1 MTGSHAKA
9 YGSYLEYIVEWTAT
23 ARIPTNT
30 SDVAVN
36 VYLSHYAIS
45 ISGKNISCTVN
56 GTTKSAVSAA
66 LSQSNKTKTKSLL
79 ASFSFP
85 GVAHANDGS
94 LSCGVSSAWSCGL
107 TYSGTYYASM
117 SVSGTLTGDKIPRA
131 SSISSLSTDVEI
143 NGKNRLSVIIS
154 RAVSTY
160 THTVKFVFGSK
171 SKTITGVTTGA
182 SFVIPMDWLE
192 TIPNA
197 AEGIGSCTVTT
208 YSGSSAVGSASKNF
222 TLLCPSFVAPTMDE
236 PAVTRI
242 DNTVPSEWSVYLQNV
257 SGVKLQAVGA
267 AGVYGSTIKAYK
279 ITCAGYT
286 ADAASLLVNKI
297 PQSGK
302 VTFTVTA
309 TDTRGRSVTKTGE
322 ITVLPYTSP
331 AVSGLTLFR
340 CDSSGNRLET
350 GTYVSVKADISY
362 TVIGENALTVTCQ
375 VMDGG
380 AIYTESLL
388 NSTPKVIGP
397 ISTDR
402 AYQIKVSASD
412 LFSSGERYS
421 MISSTRYYMHF
432 KKGGG
437 RGVAFGKAAEHD
449 GVVEIA
455 DDMEFWYKD
464 RELLNLIYPVG
475 SIFMS
480 TIKTNPSTY
489 LGGTW
494 VAWGAGRV
502 PVGVDTSQ
510 TEFSAPEKT
519 GGEKVHTLTTG
530 EMPTHVHTPTIDG
543 RAIGVNDG
551 SLASW
556 HAQAASNWNTSG
568 ILTSTTSAGSGQAH
582 NNLQPYITCYMWK
595 RTA

>member
-94 LSCGVSSAWSCGL
+94 LSCGVSTAWSCGL

-222 TLLCPSFVAPTMDE
+222 TLLCPSFVAPTME
-236 PAVTRI
+236 GPAVTRI

-494 VAWGAGRV
+494 ELWGKGRV
-502 PVGVDTSQ
+502 PVGVDEAQ
-510 TEFSAPEKT
+510 TEFASAEKT
-519 GGEKVHTLTTG
+519 GGEKTHTLSVN
-530 EMPTHVHTPTIDG
+530 EMPAHRHYLNNPN
-543 RAIGVNDG
+543 ADG
-551 SLASW
+551 STVNYTIAYAPSSKGLAGTLQT
-556 HAQAASNWNTSG
+556 A
-568 ILTSTTSAGSGQAH
+568 SAGGSAAH

>member
-9 YGSYLEYIVEWTAT
+9 YGSYLEYLVEWTAT

-45 ISGKNISCTVN
+45 ISGKSISCTVN

-66 LSQSNKTKTKSLL
+66 LSQSSKTKTKSLL

-94 LSCGVSSAWSCGL
+94 LSCGISSTWSCGL

-131 SSISSLSTDVEI
+131 SSISSLSTNVEI
-143 NGKNRLSVIIS
+143 NGTNSLSVGIS
-154 RAVSTY
+154 RAVSSY
-160 THTVKFVFGSK
+160 THTVKFVFGTK
-171 SKTITGVTTGA
+171 SRTTTGVDTGT

-192 TIPNA
+192 AIPNA
-197 AEGIGSCTVTT
+197 AAGIGSCTVTT
-208 YSGSSAVGSASKNF
+208 YSGSTAVGSVSKNF
-222 TLLCPSFVAPTMDE
+222 TLLCPSFVAPTMEE

-242 DNTVPSEWSVYLQNV
+242 NNTVPSAWGVYLQNV

-267 AGVYGSTIKAYK
+267 AGVYGSTIKAYR

-297 PQSGK
+297 PQSGELA
-302 VTFTVTA
+302 FTVTA

-322 ITVLPYTSP
+322 ITVQPYTAP
-331 AVSGLTLFR
+331 TVSGLTLFR
-340 CDSSGNRLET
+340 CNSSGNRLET

-375 VMDGG
+375 VMDSGV
-380 AIYTESLL
+380 IYTESLL

-494 VAWGAGRV
+494 VAWGAGCV

-510 TEFSAPEKT
+510 TEFSSVEKT
-519 GGEKVHTLTTG
+519 GGAKTVTLTTNQIPAHRHYLNNSNADG
-530 EMPTHVHTPTIDG
+530 GTVNYTIAYAPSAKG
-543 RAIGVNDG
+543 FAGT
-551 SLASW
+551 L
-556 HAQAASNWNTSG
+556 QTAATG
-568 ILTSTTSAGSGQAH
+568 GGAAH
-582 NNLQPYITCYMWK
+582 NNLQPYITCYMFK

>member
-182 SFVIPMDWLE
+182 SFVIPMNWLE
-192 TIPNA
+192 AIPNA

-279 ITCAGYT
+279 ITFAGYT

-449 GVVEIA
+449 NTVEISDDMDFMLMGKTMRDFVVESGKSGIWFYIIWA
-455 DDMEFWYKD
+455 SGL
-464 RELLNLIYPVG
+464 REC
-475 SIFMS
+475 
-480 TIKTNPSTY
+480 
-489 LGGTW
+489 
-494 VAWGAGRV
+494 WGRI
-502 PVGVDTSQ
+502 D
-510 TEFSAPEKT
+510 K
-519 GGEKVHTLTTG
+519 TLTVSTAYG
-530 EMPTHVHTPTIDG
+530 NG
-543 RAIGVNDG
+543 YYNG
-551 SLASW
+551 SVLSIAPPERLFSGDPDVWGQVRPYNAQIYGFALASV
-556 HAQAASNWNTSG
+556 QKTS
-568 ILTSTTSAGSGQAH
+568 IAY
-582 NNLQPYITCYMWK
+582 YITSDKIQSSGHIYISLYA
-595 RTA
+595 RQEG

>member
-9 YGSYLEYIVEWTAT
+9 YGSYLEYLVEWTAT

-30 SDVAVN
+30 SDVTVN

-45 ISGKNISCTVN
+45 ISGKSISCTVN

-66 LSQSNKTKTKSLL
+66 LSQSSKTKTKSLL
-79 ASFSFP
+79 ASFSFS

-94 LSCGVSSAWSCGL
+94 LSCGISSTWSCGL

-131 SSISSLSTDVEI
+131 SSISSLSTNVEI
-143 NGKNRLSVIIS
+143 NGTNSLSVGIS
-154 RAVSTY
+154 RAVSSY
-160 THTVKFVFGSK
+160 THTVKFVFGTK
-171 SKTITGVTTGA
+171 SRTTTGVDTGT

-192 TIPNA
+192 AIPNA
-197 AEGIGSCTVTT
+197 AAGIGSCTVTT
-208 YSGSSAVGSASKNF
+208 YSGSTAVGSVSKNF
-222 TLLCPSFVAPTMDE
+222 TLLCPSFVAPTMEE

-242 DNTVPSEWSVYLQNV
+242 NNTVPSAWGVYLQNV

-267 AGVYGSTIKAYK
+267 AGVYGSTIKAYR

-297 PQSGK
+297 PQSGELA
-302 VTFTVTA
+302 FTVTA

-322 ITVLPYTSP
+322 ITVQPYTAP
-331 AVSGLTLFR
+331 TVSGLTLFR
-340 CDSSGNRLET
+340 CNSSGNRLET

-375 VMDGG
+375 VMDSGV
-380 AIYTESLL
+380 IYTESLL

-402 AYQIKVSASD
+402 AYQIKISASD
-412 LFSSGERYS
+412 LFSSSERYS

-449 GVVEIA
+449 NTVEISDDMDFMLMGKTMRDFVVESGKSGIWFYIIWA
-455 DDMEFWYKD
+455 SGLRECWGRIDKTLAVNTAYGNGYYNGSVLYVAPPDGLFSGDPDVWGQVRPYNAQIYEF
-464 RELLNLIYPVG
+464 
-475 SIFMS
+475 
-480 TIKTNPSTY
+480 
-489 LGGTW
+489 
-494 VAWGAGRV
+494 A
-502 PVGVDTSQ
+502 
-510 TEFSAPEKT
+510 
-519 GGEKVHTLTTG
+519 
-530 EMPTHVHTPTIDG
+530 
-543 RAIGVNDG
+543 
-551 SLASW
+551 LASV
-556 HAQAASNWNTSG
+556 QKTS
-568 ILTSTTSAGSGQAH
+568 IAY
-582 NNLQPYITCYMWK
+582 YITSDKIQSSGHIYISLYA
-595 RTA
+595 RQEG

>member
-192 TIPNA
+192 AIPNA

-222 TLLCPSFVAPTMDE
+222 TLLCPSFVAPTME
-236 PAVTRI
+236 GPAVTRI

-455 DDMEFWYKD
+455 DDMELMYKGAVVAD
-464 RELLNLIYPVG
+464 FPIKMGTSGVWEYVKYASGWAECWGTTEDSILTNTAWGTMYYNANHRTEAAYPFEFTEIPRCTYSVDNETSSLIVMTQG
-475 SIFMS
+475 
-480 TIKTNPSTY
+480 NNQ
-489 LGGTW
+489 GGTTKHTP
-494 VAWGAGRV
+494 VLQFTRATALAAAV
-502 PVGVDTSQ
+502 PI
-510 TEFSAPEKT
+510 
-519 GGEKVHTLTTG
+519 KVHWY
-530 EMPTHVHTPTIDG
+530 VRG
-543 RAIGVNDG
+543 R
-551 SLASW
+551 
-556 HAQAASNWNTSG
+556 
-568 ILTSTTSAGSGQAH
+568 
-582 NNLQPYITCYMWK
+582 YK
-595 RTA
+595 R

>member
-222 TLLCPSFVAPTMDE
+222 TLLCPSFVAPTME
-236 PAVTRI
+236 GPAVTRI

-455 DDMEFWYKD
+455 DDMELMYKGAVVAD
-464 RELLNLIYPVG
+464 FPIKMGTSGVWEYVKYASGWAECWGTTEDSILTNTAWGTMYYNANHRTEAAYPFEFTEIPRCTYSVDNETSSLIVMTQG
-475 SIFMS
+475 D
-480 TIKTNPSTY
+480 NQ
-489 LGGTW
+489 GGTTKHTP
-494 VAWGAGRV
+494 VLQFTRATALAAAV
-502 PVGVDTSQ
+502 PI
-510 TEFSAPEKT
+510 
-519 GGEKVHTLTTG
+519 KVHWY
-530 EMPTHVHTPTIDG
+530 VRG
-543 RAIGVNDG
+543 R
-551 SLASW
+551 
-556 HAQAASNWNTSG
+556 
-568 ILTSTTSAGSGQAH
+568 
-582 NNLQPYITCYMWK
+582 YK
-595 RTA
+595 R

>member
-1 MTGSHAKA
+1 MTGSYAKA
-9 YGSYLEYIVEWTAT
+9 YGSYLEYLVEWTAT
-23 ARIPTNT
+23 ARIPANV
-30 SDVAVN
+30 SDVTVN

-45 ISGKNISCTVN
+45 ISGKSISCTVN

-66 LSQSNKTKTKSLL
+66 LSQSSKTKTKSLL

-94 LSCGVSSAWSCGL
+94 LSCGISSTWSCGL

-131 SSISSLSTDVEI
+131 SSISSLSTNVEI
-143 NGKNRLSVIIS
+143 NGTNSLSVGIS
-154 RAVSTY
+154 RAVSSY
-160 THTVKFVFGSK
+160 THTVKFVFGTK
-171 SKTITGVTTGA
+171 SRTTTGVDTGT

-192 TIPNA
+192 AIPNA
-197 AEGIGSCTVTT
+197 AAGIGSCTVTT
-208 YSGSSAVGSASKNF
+208 YSGSTAVGSVSKNF
-222 TLLCPSFVAPTMDE
+222 TLLCPSFVAPTMEE

-242 DNTVPSEWSVYLQNV
+242 NNTVPSAWGVYLQNV

-267 AGVYGSTIKAYK
+267 AGVYGSTIKAYR

-297 PQSGK
+297 PQSGELA
-302 VTFTVTA
+302 FTVTA

-322 ITVLPYTSP
+322 ITVRPYTAP
-331 AVSGLTLFR
+331 TVSGLTLFR
-340 CDSSGNRLET
+340 CNSSGNRLET

-375 VMDGG
+375 VMDSGV
-380 AIYTESLL
+380 IYTESLL

-402 AYQIKVSASD
+402 AYQIKISASD

-437 RGVAFGKAAEHD
+437 RGIAFGKAAEHD
-449 GVVEIA
+449 GVMEIA
-455 DDMEFWYKD
+455 DDMELWYKGV
-464 RELLNLIYPVG
+464 ELIDLIYPIG

-480 TIKTNPSTY
+480 TASANPGAY

-494 VAWGAGRV
+494 ELWGKGRV
-502 PVGVDTSQ
+502 PVGVDEAQ
-510 TEFSAPEKT
+510 TEFASAEKT
-519 GGEKVHTLTTG
+519 GGEKTHTLSAN
-530 EMPTHVHTPTIDG
+530 EMPAHRHYLNNPN
-543 RAIGVNDG
+543 ADG
-551 SLASW
+551 STVNYTIAYAPSSKGLAGTL
-556 HAQAASNWNTSG
+556 QTAA
-568 ILTSTTSAGSGQAH
+568 AGGNAAH
-582 NNLQPYITCYMWK
+582 NNLQPYITCYMFK

>member
-94 LSCGVSSAWSCGL
+94 LSCGVSTAWSCGL

-222 TLLCPSFVAPTMDE
+222 TLLCPSFVAPTME
-236 PAVTRI
+236 GPAVTRI

-455 DDMEFWYKD
+455 DDMELMYKGAVVAD
-464 RELLNLIYPVG
+464 FPIKMGTSGVWEYVKYASGWAECWGTTEDSILTNTAWGTMYYNANHRTEAAYPFEFTEIPRCTYSVDNETSSLIVMTQG
-475 SIFMS
+475 D
-480 TIKTNPSTY
+480 NQ
-489 LGGTW
+489 GGTTKHTP
-494 VAWGAGRV
+494 VLQFTRATALAAAV
-502 PVGVDTSQ
+502 PI
-510 TEFSAPEKT
+510 
-519 GGEKVHTLTTG
+519 KVHWY
-530 EMPTHVHTPTIDG
+530 VRG
-543 RAIGVNDG
+543 R
-551 SLASW
+551 
-556 HAQAASNWNTSG
+556 
-568 ILTSTTSAGSGQAH
+568 
-582 NNLQPYITCYMWK
+582 YK
-595 RTA
+595 R

>member
-1 MTGSHAKA
+1 MTGSYTKA
-9 YGSYLEYIVEWTAT
+9 YGSYLEYLVEWTAT

-30 SDVAVN
+30 SDVTVN

-45 ISGKNISCTVN
+45 ISGKSISCTVN

-66 LSQSNKTKTKSLL
+66 LSQSSKTKTKSLL
-79 ASFSFP
+79 ASFSFS

-94 LSCGVSSAWSCGL
+94 LSCGISSTWSCGL

-131 SSISSLSTDVEI
+131 SSISSLSTNVEI
-143 NGKNRLSVIIS
+143 NGTNSLSVGIS
-154 RAVSTY
+154 RAVSSY
-160 THTVKFVFGSK
+160 THTVKFVFGTK
-171 SKTITGVTTGA
+171 SRTTTGVDTGT

-192 TIPNA
+192 AIPNA
-197 AEGIGSCTVTT
+197 AAGIGSCTVTT
-208 YSGSSAVGSASKNF
+208 YSGSTAVGSVSKNF
-222 TLLCPSFVAPTMDE
+222 TLLCPSFVAPTMEE

-242 DNTVPSEWSVYLQNV
+242 NNTVPSAWGVYLQNV

-267 AGVYGSTIKAYK
+267 AGVYGSTIKAYR

-286 ADAASLLVNKI
+286 ADAASLLLNKI
-297 PQSGK
+297 PQSGELA
-302 VTFTVTA
+302 FTVTA

-322 ITVLPYTSP
+322 ITVQPYTAP
-331 AVSGLTLFR
+331 TVSGLTLFR
-340 CDSSGNRLET
+340 CNSSGNRLET

-375 VMDGG
+375 VMDSGV
-380 AIYTESLL
+380 IYTESLL

-402 AYQIKVSASD
+402 AYQIKISASD

-437 RGVAFGKAAEHD
+437 RGIAFGKAAEHD
-449 GVVEIA
+449 GVMEIA
-455 DDMEFWYKD
+455 DDMELWYKGV
-464 RELLNLIYPVG
+464 ELIDLIYPIG

-480 TIKTNPSTY
+480 TASANPGAY

-494 VAWGAGRV
+494 ELWGKGRV
-502 PVGVDTSQ
+502 PVGVDEAQ
-510 TEFSAPEKT
+510 TEFASAEKT
-519 GGEKVHTLTTG
+519 GGEKTHTLSVN
-530 EMPTHVHTPTIDG
+530 EMPAHRHYLNNPN
-543 RAIGVNDG
+543 ADG
-551 SLASW
+551 STVNYTIAYAPSSKGLAGTLQT
-556 HAQAASNWNTSG
+556 A
-568 ILTSTTSAGSGQAH
+568 SAGGSAAH
-582 NNLQPYITCYMWK
+582 NNLQPYITCYMFK

>member
-94 LSCGVSSAWSCGL
+94 LSCGVSTAWSCGL

-222 TLLCPSFVAPTMDE
+222 TLLCPSFVAPTME
-236 PAVTRI
+236 GPAVTRI

-257 SGVKLQAVGA
+257 SGIKLQAVGA

-437 RGVAFGKAAEHD
+437 RGIAFGKAAEHD
-449 GVVEIA
+449 GVMEIA
-455 DDMEFWYKD
+455 DDMELWYKGV
-464 RELLNLIYPVG
+464 ELIDLIYPIG

-480 TIKTNPSTY
+480 TASANPGAY

-494 VAWGAGRV
+494 ELWGKGRV
-502 PVGVDTSQ
+502 PVGVDEAQ
-510 TEFSAPEKT
+510 TEFASAEKT
-519 GGEKVHTLTTG
+519 GGEKTHTLSVN
-530 EMPTHVHTPTIDG
+530 EMPAHRHYLNNPN
-543 RAIGVNDG
+543 ADG
-551 SLASW
+551 STVNYTIAYAPSSKGLAGTLQT
-556 HAQAASNWNTSG
+556 A
-568 ILTSTTSAGSGQAH
+568 SAGGSAAH
-582 NNLQPYITCYMWK
+582 NNLQPYITCYMFK